1 MRPFIRS
8 MAVGG
13 PAFRRAVQVP
23 AYHALIQVPLSPV
36 VISVQFVGDASQ
48 QPDSIIVGGQAGQI
62 KHLAEVAV
70 PLVCPTLGDD
80 YGFHH
85 LGGGGPTLFGRLMQV
100 ASKESW
106 TTILEPWAMCLRVFR
121 SRVSRCLTKSTL
133 H

>member
-1 MRPFIRS
+1 MGF
-8 MAVGG
+8 VGG
-13 PAFRRAVQVP
+13 RVWANSSSTDYGLLA
-23 AYHALIQVPLSPV
+23 
-36 VISVQFVGDASQ
+36 SVTTAMARSRCSSASQ
-48 QPDSIIVGGQAGQI
+48 QPDSIIVGGQVGQI

-70 PLVCPTLGDD
+70 PLVFPTLGDGH
-80 YGFHH
+80 GFHH
-85 LGGGGPTLFGRLMQV
+85 VGGGAPTLFGRLMQV